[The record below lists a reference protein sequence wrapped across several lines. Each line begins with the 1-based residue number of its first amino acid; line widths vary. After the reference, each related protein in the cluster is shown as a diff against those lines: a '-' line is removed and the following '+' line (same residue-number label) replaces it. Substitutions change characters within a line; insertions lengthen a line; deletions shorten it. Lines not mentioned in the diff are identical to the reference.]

1 MSKLLEIALGI
12 VTGIGGFLEAGSLA
26 TAAQAG
32 AAFGYQLAWA
42 ILLGVVCIA
51 FLVEM
56 GGRLAAVSRHTL
68 PDAMR
73 ERFGI
78 AFFLL
83 PLLTVTLVSFL
94 VLASEIGGICLA
106 LQLASGVSLRWWALP
121 VVGLV
126 WLFLWKGTFGMVEKG
141 ASLLGLV
148 TVAFAVGAWRLHAS
162 PGQVVVS
169 LLPSLPTHDGAKYWF
184 TAVSIVGASVSP
196 YLFYFYSAGA
206 VEDGWDESYIG
217 INRIVSG
224 LGMAFGGVIAVAVL
238 VCAALVLHPRG
249 VEVTSYEQI
258 PLILSMPLGRAGF
271 VLFVA
276 SLAIACFGAALEI
289 ALQLAY
295 LAAQGFG
302 WQWGENLRP
311 RDAARFALVY
321 TVALPLAALVIV
333 TGIDP
338 LKLTVFSMALTAL
351 SLPVTVL
358 PLLVLMNDPLYL
370 GDRTN
375 GWISNAAVLAVS
387 LVACVVALVAIPL
400 QLLGGGG

>member
-26 TAAQAG
+26 TAVQAG
-32 AAFGYQLAWA
+32 AAFGFQLGWA
-42 ILLGVVCIA
+42 IVLGTVCIA

-78 AFFLL
+78 KFFLV
-83 PLLTVTLVSFL
+83 PLITVALVSFL
-94 VLASEIGGICLA
+94 VLASEIGGVCLA
-106 LQLASGVSLRWWALP
+106 LQFASGIGFQWWALP
-121 VVGLV
+121 VAGLA
-126 WLFLWKGTFGMVEKG
+126 WLFLWKANFGLVEKG
-141 ASLLGLV
+141 ASILGLV
-148 TVAFAVGAWRLHAS
+148 TLAFVVGAVHLH
-162 PGQVVVS
+162 PPLGQVAAH
-169 LLPSLPTHDGAKYWF
+169 LLPSAPQHDSAKYWF
-184 TAVSIVGASVSP
+184 MAVSIIGASVSP

-206 VEDGWDESYIG
+206 VEDQWDESYLG
-217 INRIVSG
+217 INRLVAG
-224 LGMAFGGVIAVAVL
+224 MGMAFGGTVAVAVL
-238 VCAALVLHPRG
+238 VCAAMVLHPLG
-249 VEVTSYEQI
+249 IEVTRYEQI
-258 PLILSMPLGRAGF
+258 PLILATPLGRAGF
-271 VLFVA
+271 VLFIA

-302 WQWGENLRP
+302 WRWGENLRP

-321 TVALPLAALVIV
+321 TVCLPLAGLVIV

-351 SLPVTVL
+351 SLPVTVV
-358 PLLVLMNDPLYL
+358 PLLVLMNDPMYL
-370 GDRTN
+370 GERTN
-375 GWISNAAVLAVS
+375 GWISNTAVLAVG
-387 LVACVVALVAIPL
+387 LLACVVALVAIPL
-400 QLLGGGG
+400 QLMGS

>member
-1 MSKLLEIALGI
+1 VSKLLEIALGI

-32 AAFGYQLAWA
+32 AAFGFQLGWA
-42 ILLGVVCIA
+42 IVLGTICIA

-56 GGRLAAVSRHTL
+56 GGRLAAVSHHTL

-78 AFFLL
+78 RFFLV
-83 PLLTVTLVSFL
+83 PLAAVGLVSFL
-94 VLASEIGGICLA
+94 VLASEIGGVCLA
-106 LQLASGVSLRWWALP
+106 LQFASGIGFQWWALP
-121 VVGLV
+121 VAGLV

-141 ASLLGLV
+141 ASILGLV
-148 TVAFAVGAWRLHAS
+148 TLAFVVGAHRLG
-162 PGQVVVS
+162 PPLGQVAAH
-169 LLPSLPTHDGAKYWF
+169 LLPSLPQHDSAKYWF
-184 TAVSIVGASVSP
+184 MAVSIIGASVSP

-206 VEDGWDESYIG
+206 VEDGWDESYLG
-217 INRIVSG
+217 INRLVA
-224 LGMAFGGVIAVAVL
+224 GMGMTFGGAVAVAVL
-238 VCAALVLHPRG
+238 VCAAMVLHPLG
-249 VEVTSYEQI
+249 IEVSRYEQI
-258 PLILSMPLGRAGF
+258 PLILTTPLGRAGF
-271 VLFVA
+271 VLFIA

-302 WQWGENLRP
+302 WRWGENLRP
-311 RDAARFALVY
+311 RDAARFTLVY
-321 TVALPLAALVIV
+321 TACLLLAGLVIV

-351 SLPVTVL
+351 SLPVTVI
-358 PLLVLMNDPLYL
+358 PLLVLMNDPMYL
-370 GDRTN
+370 GERTN
-375 GWISNAAVLAVS
+375 GWVSNAAVLAVG

-400 QLLGGGG
+400 QLMGS